1 VPAFE
6 PVHVI
11 RFIRTI
17 LDRLFRD
24 SLGRDIVTLASGNAV
39 AQVLQLVAVPA
50 LMLLY
55 QPSDYGIYG
64 VYLSA
69 VAVLVV
75 VAALRYDF
83 AILVAVTRKSVFSL
97 LTLCSVMVG
106 AWCALLA
113 ILSIAAASL
122 GSADPLPAI
131 PLRYLP
137 LLPLGVGLSALY
149 SVCLQYATR
158 CQHFG
163 ALRTARI
170 LYAFVTLL
178 TQGGLFFLY
187 RSPIG
192 LILGEALGKL
202 AGVLVLSHLVVVHW
216 RQSATRVT
224 MRSMT
229 VVARRYSRFPR
240 YLVAMDFLSTI
251 SRNAPV
257 TLFAIFFGTTVAG
270 VYGQAQRLCGA
281 PMTLLAQAVGRVFVG
296 RLSYALRQ
304 KVSNVRR
311 IFREVS
317 VRLLIMAL
325 VAVAG
330 IATVG
335 AFLPLILGDE
345 WSDIRPVLLL
355 LLPSFFALFIA
366 SPVAPSL
373 TVLNRQRRQLVWELL
388 RLGATVGW
396 ILLGVHLALSFESVL
411 FTYSLVL
418 TFCLSLLYALCRRT
432 VLDRSRGP
440 G

>member
-1 VPAFE
+1 MFG
-6 PVHVI
+6 
-11 RFIRTI
+11 
-17 LDRLFRD
+17 D

-39 AQVLQLVAVPA
+39 AQGLQLIAVPA

-55 QPSDYGIYG
+55 RPSDYGIYG
-64 VYLSA
+64 VYLSV

-97 LTLCSVMVG
+97 LTLCCVMVG
-106 AWCALLA
+106 AWCVLLGV
-113 ILSIAAASL
+113 LSTAATLL
-122 GSADPLPAI
+122 GNDGLLPI
-131 PLRYLP
+131 PLRFLP
-137 LLPLGVGLSALY
+137 FLPVGVGLNALY
-149 SVCLQYATR
+149 TLSLQYATR
-158 CQHFG
+158 CQHYG
-163 ALRTARI
+163 TLRTARI

-192 LILGEALGKL
+192 LILGEALGRL

-216 RQSATRVT
+216 RESATRVT
-224 MRSMT
+224 MRSMV

-240 YLVAMDFLSTI
+240 YLVVADFLSTI
-251 SRNAPV
+251 SRHAPV
-257 TLFAIFFGTTVAG
+257 TLFAIFFGTAVAG

-281 PMTLLAQAVGRVFVG
+281 PLTLFAQAVGRVFVG
-296 RLSYALRQ
+296 RLSSALRE
-304 KVSNVRR
+304 KVIEVRL

-317 VRLLIMAL
+317 ARLLIMAL
-325 VAVAG
+325 AAIAG
-330 IATVG
+330 IAAVA
-335 AFLPLILGDE
+335 AFLPIILGDE

-355 LLPSFFALFIA
+355 LLPSFFALFMA

-373 TVLNRQRRQLVWELL
+373 SVLNRQRRQLVWELL
-388 RLGATVGW
+388 RLSATVGW

-418 TFCLSLLYALCRRT
+418 TFCLSLLYELCRRT
-432 VLDRSRGP
+432 VLGRSRDQG
-440 G
+440 